1 MQTVIKPELLF
12 AGMVVLWLQGCA
24 EFAHVIGIPWT
35 AEEKEKSGVALKEE
49 ETQIRSSNGAGDQL
63 SKPVSTASSP
73 SGLQNEH
80 SQSKET
86 EPEQSKVLLEIKATD
101 RMFVAYFSII
111 VKNAKMENGKLIVVY
126 DATFL
131 NADLSDFY
139 CTGWAALDVLFS
151 QKMQDFANKYSSIA
165 SVEVDLQ
172 DDVSNELLSQAA
184 AKADTLRD
192 FDQLELAERRSA
204 SDDYDPA
211 MYDWLK
217 TLTTEY
223 WESPQYQYKEYGN
236 KRAELEAEQ
245 EAEEQQ
251 RKLDEERAE
260 RHKQEETDNNLSDKI
275 KKRMEELKQLLL
287 AREGRHYSNSQIT
300 DLLVQ
305 KCERYADSDACLFL
319 GFIYATRNQCDRPKC
334 PSEGKSLEYCEKA
347 CLMGN
352 VEACQILVTAGNIR
366 PESDASNKKKK
377 KTSRI
382 ER

>member
-1 MQTVIKPELLF
+1 MQTVMKPELLF

-35 AEEKEKSGVALKEE
+35 ADEKEKGGVNSEE
-49 ETQIRSSNGAGDQL
+49 ETQIRSSQGVGDQS
-63 SKPVSTASSP
+63 SKPVSTTSSS
-73 SGLQNEH
+73 SGPQKEH

-86 EPEQSKVLLEIKATD
+86 ESAQSEALLEIKAPD
-101 RMFVAYFSII
+101 RMFVAYFSVS
-111 VKNAKMENGKLIVVY
+111 VKNAKIENGKLIVIY

-139 CTGWAALDVLFS
+139 CTGWAALDILFS
-151 QKMQDFANKYSSIA
+151 QKMQDFVDKYSSIA

-223 WESPQYQYKEYGN
+223 WESP
-236 KRAELEAEQ
+236 
-245 EAEEQQ
+245 
-251 RKLDEERAE
+251 
-260 RHKQEETDNNLSDKI
+260 
-275 KKRMEELKQLLL
+275 
-287 AREGRHYSNSQIT
+287 
-300 DLLVQ
+300 
-305 KCERYADSDACLFL
+305 
-319 GFIYATRNQCDRPKC
+319 
-334 PSEGKSLEYCEKA
+334 
-347 CLMGN
+347 
-352 VEACQILVTAGNIR
+352 
-366 PESDASNKKKK
+366 
-377 KTSRI
+377 
-382 ER
+382 